1 METTENNT
9 VTETKTP
16 VTDAASASDN
26 ASTGATD
33 TTSKDAAKQ
42 EPVAK
47 TYDQSYIDKLLA
59 EQEKARAEAVDEAL
73 KVAKMDEAGKATYE
87 QEKTARELAEREE
100 KIALRERK
108 ADTMDILDKNGVPR
122 EFLDMLV
129 GKNMEETKTN
139 VAAFKDKFD
148 AAVQAQVEKRL
159 AGSTPKGGSG
169 STSLSEEEAMA
180 SEIEKYL

>member
-9 VTETKTP
+9 VTEAKAADTATALAGEA
-16 VTDAASASDN
+16 VTDAVAAE
-26 ASTGATD
+26 
-33 TTSKDAAKQ
+33 SKDTAKK
-42 EPVAK
+42 EPAAK
-47 TYDQSYIDKLLA
+47 TYDQSYIDNLLA
-59 EQEKARAEAVDEAL
+59 EQEKARKAAVEEAL

-87 QEKTARELAEREE
+87 QEKAAKELAEREE
-100 KIALRERK
+100 QIALRERK
-108 ADTMDILDKNGVPR
+108 ADTLDVLDKNGVPR

-129 GKNMEETKTN
+129 GKDMEETKAN

-159 AGSTPKGGSG
+159 AGSTPNGGSG
-169 STSLSEEEAMA
+169 STSQSEEEAMA

>member
-9 VTETKTP
+9 GTETKGADAAVVSAGGA
-16 VTDAASASDN
+16 VTDAVAVE
-26 ASTGATD
+26 TKD
-33 TTSKDAAKQ
+33 TAKQ
-42 EPVAK
+42 ELTAK
-47 TYDQSYIDKLLA
+47 TYDQSYIDNLLA
-59 EQEKARAEAVDEAL
+59 EQERARKAAVEEAL

-87 QEKTARELAEREE
+87 QEKAAKELAEREE
-100 KIALRERK
+100 QIALRERK
-108 ADTMDILDKNGVPR
+108 ADTLDVLDKNGVPR

-129 GKNMEETKTN
+129 GKDMEETKAN

-169 STSLSEEEAMA
+169 STSQSEEEAMA